1 MSKRAKRGADDGERP
16 TMPPPFD
23 LQRYARTTGRPTPHP
38 ETQSKGQ
45 PRPRAPS
52 NTVPLR
58 PLVPRRHSPTSL
70 QAAVTRMLDRAPD
83 GSGAATL
90 AMLDRVPVVRM
101 GVRELGA
108 LSLDHRA
115 GFVLSL
121 VDGTMTVSTM
131 LDLCAMPHEEALA
144 ILKTLLERGAIS
156 LR

>member
-1 MSKRAKRGADDGERP
+1 
-16 TMPPPFD
+16 
-23 LQRYARTTGRPTPHP
+23 
-38 ETQSKGQ
+38 
-45 PRPRAPS
+45 
-52 NTVPLR
+52 
-58 PLVPRRHSPTSL
+58 
-70 QAAVTRMLDRAPD
+70 MLDRAPD